1 MKPRITR
8 VTIVNEGEPLFSQY
22 GYTIEIEDEAAGEYI
37 QVTDHHDD
45 CNKITFNPEDWPA
58 IRSAINKMVKLCQ

>member
-8 VTIVNEGEPLFSQY
+8 VTIIKEGEPLFSQY
-22 GYTIEIEDEAAGEYI
+22 GYTIEIEDEAAGEFI
-37 QVTDHHDD
+37 QITDHQDRHQ
-45 CNKITFNPEDWPA
+45 ITLNPEDWPA

>member
-8 VTIVNEGEPLFSQY
+8 LTIVNEGEPLFSQY

-37 QVTDHHDD
+37 QVTDHQEN
-45 CNKITFNPEDWPA
+45 NKITFNPEDWPA
-58 IRSAINKMVKLCQ
+58 IRSAINKMVKRCQ